1 MVEHD
6 EETIMSADHVV
17 DIGPGAGEH
26 GGKVIAEGTPLE
38 IMENPES
45 ITGRYLSR
53 VETIH
58 IPEKRHS
65 PNGNLCNR

>member
-1 MVEHD
+1 M
-6 EETIMSADHVV
+6 IADHVV

-38 IMENPES
+38 IMENTDS

-53 VETIH
+53 AETIH
-58 IPEKRHS
+58 IPEHETFTQR
-65 PNGNLCNR
+65 

>member
-1 MVEHD
+1 M
-6 EETIMSADHVV
+6 

-38 IMENPES
+38 IMENPDS

-53 VETIH
+53 AETIH
-58 IPEKRHS
+58 IPEQEKFTQWKLS
-65 PNGNLCNR
+65 DS